1 MSTKQ
6 TNAVQNGAR
15 WVRVGVMAFTT
26 VAPVV
31 NMLLERMRQAQLR
44 QQEQQLE
51 SEQEAEIE
59 QIEAAE
65 DEQENAPRSLVE
77 LTAMS
82 RQIAAA
88 QAQQLR
94 KQAHQ
99 WQVQAKHL
107 RKALRKESKQRRR
120 LNKMVKRLQAAGVD
134 WSQEMLK
141 RSEGL
146 TGDLVAQG
154 SKVSQDFLERGSK
167 LTQDWTE
174 RGSELSSDLLKRGG
188 ELSQDWLER
197 GSKASRT
204 LTKRGSKLTR
214 DLTERGSELS
224 QDLLKRG
231 SDVTHDLMERGET
244 LLQPVRQ
251 RKSTFWTVF
260 GFSVGMVAAAI
271 VTYLFVRKRLV
282 QQLSGENS
290 QIELPPRE
298 SAWNGN
304 GIGATK
310 PGGEIH
316 HIDSNGATV
325 ATLQSVGTQQEQQ
338 QEAPADAAFVGVIS
352 TKTYYPIEVS
362 VTAKDLIYFASEEE
376 AQEEGFTAAVT
387 K

>member
-6 TNAVQNGAR
+6 TSAAQNGAR
-15 WVRVGVMAFTT
+15 WLRVGVMAFTT

-31 NMLLERMRQAQLR
+31 NMLIERMRQAELR

-51 SEQEAEIE
+51 SEQEVEAE
-59 QIEAAE
+59 Q
-65 DEQENAPRSLVE
+65 DNAPRNLVE
-77 LTAMS
+77 LTSLS
-82 RQIAAA
+82 RQLAVA

-94 KQAHQ
+94 KQARQ
-99 WQVQAKHL
+99 WQAQATQL

-120 LNKMVKRLQAAGVD
+120 LNKMVKHLQAAGVD

-154 SKVSQDFLERGSK
+154 SKISQDFLERGSSM
-167 LTQDWTE
+167 TQDWTE
-174 RGSELSSDLLKRGG
+174 RGSELSSDLMKRGG
-188 ELSQDWLER
+188 DLSQDWLKR
-197 GSKASRT
+197 GSKASRN
-204 LTKRGSKLTR
+204 LTKRGRKLTH
-214 DLTERGSELS
+214 DLTERGGELS

-244 LLQPVRQ
+244 LLQPARR

-260 GFSVGMVAAAI
+260 GFSVGMVAAAVI
-271 VTYLFVRKRLV
+271 TYLFVRNRLA
-282 QQLSGENS
+282 QQLSGEEQ

-304 GIGATK
+304 GIGTMK
-310 PGGEIH
+310 PSGEIH

-325 ATLQSVGTQQEQQ
+325 ATLQSVGTQ

-376 AQEEGFTAAVT
+376 AQADGFTAAVT